1 MAAALA
7 RADNCTMLK
16 AVIGGVVVLA
26 IALVVLFVW
35 SSHYRAVNDAQAD
48 QIAALND
55 QLSKLEQENAD
66 LKSEVAKV
74 QAEENS
80 LAAQN
85 DDMRKAIASVRATGK
100 LPQIPA
106 YPPK

>member
-1 MAAALA
+1 
-7 RADNCTMLK
+7 MLK
-16 AVIGGVVVLA
+16 VVIGGLIVAA
-26 IALVVLFVW
+26 IAFVLLFIW
-35 SSHYRAVNDAQAD
+35 SSHYRAVNDAQAN

-66 LKSEVAKV
+66 LRSEVAKV

-85 DDMRKAIASVRATGK
+85 DDMRKAIAAVKATGK
-100 LPQIPA
+100 LPVLPA

>member
-1 MAAALA
+1 
-7 RADNCTMLK
+7 MLK
-16 AVIGGVVVLA
+16 AVIGGLVVAA
-26 IALVVLFVW
+26 IALVVLLIW
-35 SSHYRAVNDAQAD
+35 SSHYRAVSDAQAK
-48 QIAALND
+48 QNAALND
-55 QLSKLEQENAD
+55 QLFKLEQENAD

-85 DDMRKAIASVRATGK
+85 EDMRKAIAAVKATGK
-100 LPQIPA
+100 LPELPA